1 MDSEQKTLGI
11 AKLQNE
17 LDSSREINLK
27 EKLIT
32 QNPKKITKFKLI
44 KNLVKKKLT
53 RKKRT
58 NTNVNYSK
66 SNCLSKLFFYWP
78 SHIFKIAN
86 KGTLRHEDVCHVSE
100 KQSIKYEI
108 TKIKKTFSKY
118 S

>member
-44 KNLVKKKLT
+44 KNLKK
-53 RKKRT
+53 
-58 NTNVNYSK
+58 
-66 SNCLSKLFFYWP
+66 
-78 SHIFKIAN
+78 
-86 KGTLRHEDVCHVSE
+86 E
-100 KQSIKYEI
+100 IK
-108 TKIKKTFSKY
+108 
-118 S
+118 